1 MPVYELNLSTTE
13 DNTVGLIKIRQDDNM
28 TQTLRAKITE
38 NGEPEKVSG
47 RVVFFNAMKN
57 GRMIARDLATI
68 TSDNSTVEY
77 TLHPAFYSELGNID
91 AFFSF
96 EINNGREST
105 ANFKY
110 QVIPGACRN
119 INGSNYIYEFE
130 ELGGIVDEIINTESL
145 RPLIQKDREL
155 QAQIDGLGSD
165 LNTEMTNISNALDGF
180 GETLGQ
186 FEETMTDYKE
196 TLDNDLKDAKTEIKD
211 QVKNDLDTLRE
222 ELKKQEVKDSGW
234 MDLELASGS
243 KWHDIYPGQFRII
256 GKHVYL
262 RGCVLSKEKAFEE
275 TPIAKIPRA
284 YAPSI
289 REAFTTAQMS
299 SIPGEIAQI
308 AIWPNGEIQ
317 VVSAVSKEKNVYI
330 NQVDYP
336 LV

>member
-1 MPVYELNLSTTE
+1 MPVYKLSLSTTE
-13 DNTVGLIKIRQDDNM
+13 DNNVGLIKIRQDDNM
-28 TQTLRAKITE
+28 TQTLRAKITT
-38 NGEPEKVSG
+38 NGETEKVSG

-57 GRMIARDLATI
+57 GRMIARDLAKI

-77 TLHPAFYSELGNID
+77 TLHPAFYSELGDID

-96 EINNGREST
+96 EINNEREST

-110 QVIPGACRN
+110 KVVPGACRQ
-119 INGSNYIYEFE
+119 IKGSNYIYEFE
-130 ELGGIVDEIINTESL
+130 ELGGIADEILNTESL

-155 QAQIDGLGSD
+155 QSQIDGLGSD
-165 LNTEMTNISNALDGF
+165 LETESKNINDQLNDFSDSINTFKDEMKD
-180 GETLGQ
+180 E
-186 FEETMTDYKE
+186 
-196 TLDNDLKDAKTEIKD
+196 LKDTKEDVSDKITNSETQLRKEMKELEI
-211 QVKNDLDTLRE
+211 
-222 ELKKQEVKDSGW
+222 KDSGW
-234 MDLELASGS
+234 MNLELASGS